1 VSDKQFSVFVGLSLR
16 FSTTFQDLHPSQMA
30 NAKFVPVNI
39 AYKSFDPA
47 HEIDESLSPVIFLH
61 GITSSK
67 ESWDDVPQVI
77 ADGAKR
83 KVYALDARN
92 HGDSDH
98 TDVFNFDLNVDDL
111 FHFMDEMNIPKAVL
125 VGHSMGGLTATNAAL
140 RKPERIEM
148 IFSEDMFVKK
158 PTPFVTNLF
167 ERFMKL
173 LDNIV
178 QMIVL
183 QCISNELDA
192 MKSAVD
198 RSYSQMSSG
207 APILVK
213 KEEMY
218 KMNYTFKPNPSGG
231 YDVKYNK
238 DTLIRALSNI
248 ETLMSD
254 PCGQY
259 SGPAYFLY
267 GELSPFQV
275 GKKKD
280 SIREHFPNSEFR
292 EFKGATHFLHG
303 EYSDKF
309 KKTVLQYLKQR

>member
-1 VSDKQFSVFVGLSLR
+1 
-16 FSTTFQDLHPSQMA
+16 MA

-148 IFSEDMFVKK
+148 IFSEDMYIKSLPPDLVEKCVKAWVD
-158 PTPFVTNLF
+158 TASLIEHQRFWNEF
-167 ERFMKL
+167 ERSAAIQF
-173 LDNIV
+173 
-178 QMIVL
+178 
-183 QCISNELDA
+183 
-192 MKSAVD
+192 AVD
-198 RSYSQMSSG
+198 RNFYEMPPG
-207 APILVK
+207 APILIT

-218 KMNYTFKPNPSGG
+218 CEEMFKRTPSGG
-231 YDVKYNK
+231 YDVKFNK
-238 DTLIRALSNI
+238 DVLLLALPFI